1 MYFIL
6 LPGANKAVYL
16 WRPARVCLPRILT
29 CDICLC
35 RLQTARDATP
45 VHPEAG
51 SGRLQ
56 AGATA
61 TPTLCRPR
69 WALTDC
75 PGAAMVTQAITQVT
89 PHHSITQVTPSITD
103 TTMAGLGQVITNSP
117 GLTRD
122 SSTSDEEHPEPKT
135 RGITRKIWHY
145 CIVSFAGIEKFNQW
159 RNYEVL
165 LWRKDNYSMI
175 YLYFERQISAF
186 KDNLREYKWIFSS
199 FTNSYNNWVVL
210 KMLNKYNIFVSTSES
225 LKILKFGFYFKQQ
238 NKSCLPCSLSNRFLL
253 TII

>member
-29 CDICLC
+29 CDIWLC

-75 PGAAMVTQAITQVT
+75 PGAAMVTQAITHLKCDYIVFIQNV
-89 PHHSITQVTPSITD
+89 
-103 TTMAGLGQVITNSP
+103 
-117 GLTRD
+117 D
-122 SSTSDEEHPEPKT
+122 SKSYTIKH
-135 RGITRKIWHY
+135 
-145 CIVSFAGIEKFNQW
+145 F
-159 RNYEVL
+159 VL
-165 LWRKDNYSMI
+165 FD
-175 YLYFERQISAF
+175 
-186 KDNLREYKWIFSS
+186 
-199 FTNSYNNWVVL
+199 
-210 KMLNKYNIFVSTSES
+210 
-225 LKILKFGFYFKQQ
+225 
-238 NKSCLPCSLSNRFLL
+238 
-253 TII
+253 